1 MESFT
6 TWAALALASFTI
18 TVTILVSF
26 SNTRRKRRQLKL
38 IAKLFTMLTVLFISF
53 GFFSLLISRNEGNQ
67 LEFIKQERDNQT
79 GQLNIKD
86 IPNIVETMEDKQS
99 DPQYFFLAAKMYLK
113 NKDYRN
119 ALIFLNKA
127 IDIEPEDA
135 TFYNSR
141 GFTYE
146 CIQDYNNAIA
156 DYTKA
161 LTLKP
166 DYAVAYNNR
175 GHAYNEMNLYDNAIK
190 DFKQAIE
197 TDSKIAAPHKNIGLL
212 YYNHKDYMKSLYEL
226 NEAIKI
232 DPKYKEAYEIRAKV
246 YFALEYYE
254 EAKADEELIKE
265 LDTNDPIWNLVGD

>member
-1 MESFT
+1 
-6 TWAALALASFTI
+6 
-18 TVTILVSF
+18 
-26 SNTRRKRRQLKL
+26 
-38 IAKLFTMLTVLFISF
+38 MLTVLFISF
-53 GFFSLLISRNEGNQ
+53 GFFELLISRNEGNQ
-67 LEFIKQERDNQT
+67 LEFIKQEKDNQT
-79 GQLNIKD
+79 GQLDIKD
-86 IPNIVETMEDKQS
+86 IPLTSESNIEGTMEDKQS

-119 ALIFLNKA
+119 ALIFFNKA
-127 IDIEPEDA
+127 IDIEPGEA

-146 CIQDYNNAIA
+146 CIKDYNNAIA

-161 LTLKP
+161 LTLKS

-197 TDSKIAAPHKNIGLL
+197 ADSKMAAPHKNIGLL
-212 YYNHKDYMKSLYEL
+212 CYNQKDYMKSLYEL

-246 YFALEYYE
+246 YYALEYYE

-265 LDTNDPIWNLVGD
+265 LETNDPIWNLVGD